1 MDIDNTQ
8 VEEANPDAQGDGQD
22 DHAVDESNHVDE
34 EHGSQDGEVQS
45 DESGQIAQSDER
57 VNAIDEQPDSQNGE
71 NEEQQQAF
79 DRKYVEKLRK
89 ESAKYRDKA
98 KRAEE
103 LEQRLHRSLVAQ
115 DGRLADPDDL
125 EFNPDHLD
133 DPGALSDAIANLVAK
148 KPGLR
153 AQRLSG
159 DIGAGVREKPKP
171 PTTDLLTIMK
181 GLI

>member
-8 VEEANPDAQGDGQD
+8 VEETNPDTQGDGQD

-34 EHGSQDGEVQS
+34 EHGSQDGEVQ
-45 DESGQIAQSDER
+45 EEK
-57 VNAIDEQPDSQNGE
+57 EEPDT
-71 NEEQQQAF
+71 F
-79 DRKYVEKLRK
+79 DRSYVEKLRK

-98 KRAEE
+98 KRTEE

>member
-1 MDIDNTQ
+1 MDEDKLLENLDQDNFSGISEEVQSEESVQVGHFDKRVDADTQ
-8 VEEANPDAQGDGQD
+8 E
-22 DHAVDESNHVDE
+22 
-34 EHGSQDGEVQS
+34 GSQDG
-45 DESGQIAQSDER
+45 D
-57 VNAIDEQPDSQNGE
+57 P
-71 NEEQQQAF
+71 EEEPQQTF
-79 DRKYVEKLRK
+79 DRKYVESLRK

-103 LEQRLHRSLVAQ
+103 LEKRLHRSLIAQ

-133 DPGALSDAIANLVAK
+133 NPDALSDAIANLVAK

>member
-1 MDIDNTQ
+1 MDEDKLLENLDQDNFSGISEEVKSDTQ
-8 VEEANPDAQGDGQD
+8 VDQNEPVTLDGQD
-22 DHAVDESNHVDE
+22 DHAVDKSNHVDE
-34 EHGSQDGEVQS
+34 EHGSQDG
-45 DESGQIAQSDER
+45 D
-57 VNAIDEQPDSQNGE
+57 P
-71 NEEQQQAF
+71 EEEPQQTF

-98 KRAEE
+98 KRTEE
-103 LEQRLHRSLVAQ
+103 LEKRLHHALVAQ
-115 DGRLADPDDL
+115 DGRLADPSDL

-133 DPGALSDAIANLVAK
+133 DADALSDAIANLVAK

-159 DIGAGVREKPKP
+159 DVGAGVREKPKP

>member
-1 MDIDNTQ
+1 MGIDNNQ
-8 VEEANPDAQGDGQD
+8 VEEVNPDTQ
-22 DHAVDESNHVDE
+22 VIE
-34 EHGSQDGEVQS
+34 GSSEVQEQEEVSGESATNKSEVSS
-45 DESGQIAQSDER
+45 DSRPNNTSDSDADDASSE
-57 VNAIDEQPDSQNGE
+57 PDT
-71 NEEQQQAF
+71 F
-79 DRKYVEKLRK
+79 DRSYVEKLRK

-98 KRAEE
+98 KRTEE
-103 LEQRLHRSLVAQ
+103 LEKRLHHALVAQ

-133 DPGALSDAIANLVAK
+133 SPEALSDAIASLVAK

-153 AQRLSG
+153 AQQLSG
-159 DIGAGVREKPKP
+159 DIGAGTREKPKP

>member
-8 VEEANPDAQGDGQD
+8 VEETNPDAQGDGQD

-34 EHGSQDGEVQS
+34 EHGSQDGEVQ
-45 DESGQIAQSDER
+45 EEK
-57 VNAIDEQPDSQNGE
+57 EEPDT
-71 NEEQQQAF
+71 F
-79 DRKYVEKLRK
+79 DRSYVEKLRK

-98 KRAEE
+98 KRTEE
-103 LEQRLHRSLVAQ
+103 LEKRLHHALVAQ

-125 EFNPDHLD
+125 EFNPEHLD
-133 DPGALSDAIANLVAK
+133 DAGALSDAIANLVAK

>member
-8 VEEANPDAQGDGQD
+8 VEETNPDAQGDGQD
-22 DHAVDESNHVDE
+22 DHAVDESNHVRE
-34 EHGSQDGEVQS
+34 EHGSQDGEVQ
-45 DESGQIAQSDER
+45 EEK
-57 VNAIDEQPDSQNGE
+57 EEPDT
-71 NEEQQQAF
+71 F
-79 DRKYVEKLRK
+79 DRSYVEKLRK

-103 LEQRLHRSLVAQ
+103 LEKRLHHALIAQ

-133 DPGALSDAIANLVAK
+133 NPGALSDAIANLVAK